1 MFPLQTKQAENKGFN
16 THIYIPNPISTIRI
30 SINDITSFEKYVSS
44 YSISA
49 CILSS
54 TSVIPNWIKEVINKT
69 VHVDYHVFNSSTPS
83 PIKNKYHTPSTLGAD
98 RLASAICGYYIA
110 DKKRP
115 VLCIDCGTAITYD
128 FVNAKG
134 EYLGGNISP
143 GLDMRFKSLH
153 DYTSKLP
160 LVDKLGNTPDIGY
173 STTTAI
179 RSGVKIGIKKE
190 ITGYIKEYQ
199 KKYPNIFIFFT
210 GGNTI
215 DFDYPAKKCIFAEK
229 NLVLKGLY
237 IVLDYLLSQK

>member
-1 MFPLQTKQAENKGFN
+1 MFPLQTKQAGNKRFD
-16 THIYIPNPISTIRI
+16 THISIPDPLSVIRI
-30 SINDITSFEKYVSS
+30 GINDIISFEKYVSS

-54 TSVIPNWIKEVINKT
+54 TSVIPNWIKEVLNKT
-69 VHVDYHVFNSSTPS
+69 AHVDYHVFNSFTPF
-83 PIKNKYHTPSTLGAD
+83 PIQNKYHTPSTLGAD

-110 DKKRP
+110 GKTHP

-128 FVNAKG
+128 FISADG
-134 EYLGGNISP
+134 EFLGGNISP

-153 DYTSKLP
+153 EYTSKLP
-160 LVDKLGNTPDIGY
+160 LVDKSGNTPDIGY

-179 RSGVKIGIKKE
+179 RSGVKIGIKNE
-190 ITGYIKEYQ
+190 ITGYINEYQ
-199 KKYPNIFIFFT
+199 KKYPNIYIFFT